1 MNKRLIC
8 GLLLLFSAVLI
19 VRPVIGSVNV
29 AGGNSGLVASS
40 AKPEGDPMPPP
51 SGPHNPSAALL
62 TADGN
67 PMPGPGGPHSP
78 ARMC

>member
-8 GLLLLFSAVLI
+8 GLLFLSSTGLI

-29 AGGNSGLVASS
+29 SGGNFVLVASS

-51 SGPHNPSAALL
+51 GGPHKSGAGVLV
-62 TADGN
+62 ADGN
-67 PMPGPGGPHSP
+67 PMPGPGGPHT
-78 ARMC
+78 AA